1 MPFVTIPANTWT
13 AVVTTTE
20 DTAIQNRGGR
30 TVYVTTVATGGLGI
44 SEGIALGPDQ
54 AIAVV
59 SGKSVSVA
67 SPSVEG
73 QIFYV
78 GV

>member
-1 MPFVTIPANTWT
+1 MPFVTVPADTWT

-30 TVYVTTVATGGLGI
+30 TVYITTLATGGLPI
-44 SEGIALGPDQ
+44 SEGIALGPEQ
-54 AIAVV
+54 AIAII

-67 SPSVEG
+67 SPGVAG
-73 QIFYV
+73 QVFYV